1 MNKFSSELKA
11 KLNNKVF
18 NIIRFDR
25 LICTSLCKCEF
36 ESNGDQIEFR
46 CKNYNL
52 RIKSDAIRSISYE
65 PNGKIKIRLGELDYI
80 QLYSIEDKPVFR

>member
-52 RIKSDAIRSISYE
+52 RIKSDAISIYF
-65 PNGKIKIRLGELDYI
+65 IRTKWKDKNTLRRTG
-80 QLYSIEDKPVFR
+80 LYTII